1 MSSPVFG
8 YQFPSL
14 RGVQAGRNY
23 YISQCPLRLLPRLFS
38 KDDSDL
44 PVEAR
49 AQRTLN
55 HERIPEITRYI
66 LDNREEYV
74 FSAITASIDGDVLR
88 VEFECSPVIPAN
100 YILVTLHSIPYRG
113 TASA

>member
-14 RGVQAGRNY
+14 RGIQAGRSY

-55 HERIPEITRYI
+55 QERIPEITRYI

-74 FSAITASIDGDVLR
+74 FSAITASIDGAVR
-88 VEFECSPVIPAN
+88 FEALDETDSDTDINEQQDAN
-100 YILVTLHSIPYRG
+100 DID
-113 TASA
+113 